1 MEINSIKFNKKYG
14 QNFIFDTNLLNAIV
28 KDAGLKKEDE
38 ILEIGAGAG
47 TLTKIIAKNCKR
59 VVSYEIDEN
68 LKPIIYENLKDL
80 NNVKIIFKDAL
91 KEDIKDIENNFQN
104 NYSIIANLPYYITTP
119 LILKFIQETKRVN
132 KITIMIQKEVA
143 ERLISS
149 CNSKDYSSI
158 TVLLNFYGNV
168 KILRNV
174 NRKMFVPMP
183 NVDSAIVQ
191 IELEKNKYDCDEK
204 LFSNVVRASFAM
216 RRKTILNNLQKGLNL
231 SKEKVLKMLDS
242 CKLEPQQRAESLTIQ
257 NYVDLTKTYFD
268 IISHKS
274 KL

>member
-1 MEINSIKFNKKYG
+1 MEINNIKFNKKYG
-14 QNFIFDTNLLNAIV
+14 QNFIFDTNLLNAIISDAQLN
-28 KDAGLKKEDE
+28 KDDE
-38 ILEIGAGAG
+38 VLEIGTGAG
-47 TLTKIIAKNCKR
+47 TLTKIIANNCKK
-59 VVSYEIDEN
+59 VVSYEIDKNLEPIIQEN
-68 LKPIIYENLKDL
+68 LKENK
-80 NNVKIIFKDAL
+80 NVKIIFKDAL
-91 KEDIKDIENNFQN
+91 KEDIKDIEKNFEN

-119 LILKFIQETKRVN
+119 LILKFIQESKRVN

-143 ERLISS
+143 QRLVSS

-174 NRKMFVPMP
+174 NRKMFIPMP

-191 IELEKNKYDCDEK
+191 IELQKNKYDCDEK
-204 LFSNVVRASFAM
+204 MFSNIVRASFAM

-231 SKEKVLKMLDS
+231 PKEKIVQMLACCNLKP
-242 CKLEPQQRAESLTIQ
+242 EQRAESLTTQ

-274 KL
+274 KF

>member
-1 MEINSIKFNKKYG
+1 
-14 QNFIFDTNLLNAIV
+14 
-28 KDAGLKKEDE
+28 
-38 ILEIGAGAG
+38 
-47 TLTKIIAKNCKR
+47 
-59 VVSYEIDEN
+59 
-68 LKPIIYENLKDL
+68 
-80 NNVKIIFKDAL
+80 
-91 KEDIKDIENNFQN
+91 
-104 NYSIIANLPYYITTP
+104 
-119 LILKFIQETKRVN
+119 
-132 KITIMIQKEVA
+132 MIQKEVA

-257 NYVDLTKTYFD
+257 NYADLTKTYFD

>member
-231 SKEKVLKMLDS
+231 SKEKILKMLDS

>member
-257 NYVDLTKTYFD
+257 NYADLTKTYFD

>member
-1 MEINSIKFNKKYG
+1 MEINNIKFNKKYG
-14 QNFIFDTNLLNAIV
+14 QNFIFDTNLLNAIISDAQLN
-28 KDAGLKKEDE
+28 KDDE
-38 ILEIGAGAG
+38 VLEIGTGAG
-47 TLTKIIAKNCKR
+47 TLTKIIANNCKK
-59 VVSYEIDEN
+59 VVSYEIDKNLEPIIQEN
-68 LKPIIYENLKDL
+68 LKENK
-80 NNVKIIFKDAL
+80 NVKIIFKDAL
-91 KEDIKDIENNFQN
+91 KEDIKDIEKNFEN

-119 LILKFIQETKRVN
+119 LILKFIQESKRVN

-143 ERLISS
+143 QRLVSS

-174 NRKMFVPMP
+174 NRKMFIPMP

-191 IELEKNKYDCDEK
+191 IELQKNKYDCDEK
-204 LFSNVVRASFAM
+204 MFSNIVRASFAM
-216 RRKTILNNLQKGLNL
+216 RRKTILNNLQKGLSL
-231 SKEKVLKMLDS
+231 PKEKIVQMLACCNLKP
-242 CKLEPQQRAESLTIQ
+242 EQRAESLTTQ

-274 KL
+274 KF

>member
-1 MEINSIKFNKKYG
+1 M
-14 QNFIFDTNLLNAIV
+14 
-28 KDAGLKKEDE
+28 
-38 ILEIGAGAG
+38 LEIGTGAG
-47 TLTKIIAKNCKR
+47 TLTKIIANNCKK
-59 VVSYEIDEN
+59 VVSYEIDKNLEPIIQEN
-68 LKPIIYENLKDL
+68 LKEIK
-80 NNVKIIFKDAL
+80 NVKIIFKDAL
-91 KEDIKDIENNFQN
+91 KEDIKDVEKHFEN

-119 LILKFIQETKRVN
+119 LILKFIQESKRVN

-143 ERLISS
+143 QRLVSS

-174 NRKMFVPMP
+174 NRKMFIPMP

-191 IELEKNKYDCDEK
+191 IELQKNKYDCDEK
-204 LFSNVVRASFAM
+204 MFSNIVRASFAM

-231 SKEKVLKMLDS
+231 PKEKIVQMLACCNLKP
-242 CKLEPQQRAESLTIQ
+242 EQRAESLTTQ

-274 KL
+274 KF